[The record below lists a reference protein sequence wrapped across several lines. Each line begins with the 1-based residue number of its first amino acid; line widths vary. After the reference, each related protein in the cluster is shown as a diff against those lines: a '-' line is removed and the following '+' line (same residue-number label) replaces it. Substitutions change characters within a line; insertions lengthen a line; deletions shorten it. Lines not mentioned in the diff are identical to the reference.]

1 MNDNFSE
8 ENVIYAAKLA
18 DVLEFSDVKKDKIN
32 FIVGDNGKF
41 LSGGQKQRIGLA
53 RALLRKPKI
62 LILDEATNQ
71 LDKKTEEKIY
81 KNILSNF
88 KNLTLIVITHDE
100 TNLDLFDKIID
111 LSNQ

>member
-1 MNDNFSE
+1 M
-8 ENVIYAAKLA
+8 
-18 DVLEFSDVKKDKIN
+18 
-32 FIVGDNGKF
+32 
-41 LSGGQKQRIGLA
+41 
-53 RALLRKPKI
+53 RKPKI